1 MIIKKEPLSLYAPVH
16 SWWRNRYLIGQ
27 MIRREVLER
36 YKGSLF
42 GLVWSFAHPLLML
55 LVYMFVFGIV
65 FKMRWGIE
73 QDNNVQFA
81 IVLFAGL
88 IVHALFSECL
98 IRAPSL
104 ILSNTHFVK
113 KVLFPLET
121 LIIVSTGT
129 ALFHMSVSV
138 IILLLF
144 FSLTH
149 FTLHWTVV
157 FLPVVILPL
166 LLLSMGVSWFV
177 ASLAVFIRDVAQIVG
192 ILSTVL
198 LFLSPIFYPLSAVPE
213 VLRPYL
219 YLNPLTLII
228 EQVRKIVIW
237 GELPEWGPLAAYF
250 FISVIVMWFGY
261 WWFQRTRNAFA
272 DVI

>member
-1 MIIKKEPLSLYAPVH
+1 
-16 SWWRNRYLIGQ
+16 
-27 MIRREVLER
+27 
-36 YKGSLF
+36 
-42 GLVWSFAHPLLML
+42 ML

-65 FKMRWGIE
+65 FKMRWGVE
-73 QDNNVQFA
+73 QDSNTQFA

-104 ILSNTHFVK
+104 ILSNTQFVK
-113 KVLFPLET
+113 KVVFPLET

-129 ALFHMSVSV
+129 ALFHMAVSAG
-138 IILLLF
+138 ILLLF
-144 FSLTH
+144 FFLTH
-149 FTLHWTVV
+149 LTIHWTVV
-157 FLPVVILPL
+157 FLPLVLLPL

-177 ASLAVFIRDVAQIVG
+177 ASLAVFLRDVAQIVG

-213 VLRPYL
+213 ALRAYL

-228 EQVRKIVIW
+228 EQVRNVVIW
-237 GELPEWGPLAAYF
+237 GVVPEWGPLSVYF
-250 FISVIVMWFGY
+250 LVSLIVMWSGY

-272 DVI
+272 DVV